1 MALQFHAEIGA
12 KLGKKALAAIATVA
26 QPGTMLAW
34 NRKCADH
41 KVETSKPPMAA
52 HHRLEEVVPGGVRLP
67 PDCLVQFPRA
77 KKGLMAV

>member
-26 QPGTMLAW
+26 QPGTILAW

-41 KVETSKPPMAA
+41 KVRPLSHQWQLTT
-52 HHRLEEVVPGGVRLP
+52 G
-67 PDCLVQFPRA
+67 
-77 KKGLMAV
+77 